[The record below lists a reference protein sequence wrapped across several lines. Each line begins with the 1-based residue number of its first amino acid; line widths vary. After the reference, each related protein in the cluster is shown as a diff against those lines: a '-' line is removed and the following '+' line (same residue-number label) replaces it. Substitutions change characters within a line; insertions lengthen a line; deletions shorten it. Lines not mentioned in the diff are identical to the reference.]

1 MLDTLRTLLQLDGE
15 QPDGTR
21 RTVLAGAPLAAVAL
35 GTATT
40 AIATR
45 ADAAVRAEAKDRRAD
60 EDGFIHF
67 ADEREKFRALFRL
80 ERDLRDEGTTLST
93 YQFVTYI
100 VPHGERAQPVVR
112 WEGMEYSY
120 FRRVGDL
127 TWRIHA
133 HNVSFPRDLATG
145 DFTSTARNPFTG
157 ETLEIAPMKLLGD
170 PGTLHG
176 PKGYLSLLA
185 REVTWRDTYHL
196 LRREGELV
204 KSEHIRPGPPTWPKI
219 FIESMCNTV
228 SRRDFYDPAVTA
240 IPYQTS
246 GFYLFPFPEW
256 AAMGDTPGHML
267 GSWSGRR
274 VTGGVGDLPREFRE
288 RVAREN
294 PDLLAPRWQVF
305 EPPLSPLLKDELKA

>member
-1 MLDTLRTLLQLDGE
+1 MLDTLRTLLRLDE
-15 QPDGTR
+15 EPPDCTR
-21 RTVLAGAPLAAVAL
+21 RAVLAGMPLAAAGFMTAAATAAGVDSPAL
-35 GTATT
+35 AATAD
-40 AIATR
+40 R
-45 ADAAVRAEAKDRRAD
+45 AAD

-67 ADEREKFRALFRL
+67 ADAREKFKALFRL

-133 HNVSFPRDLATG
+133 HNVSYPRDLATG
-145 DFTSTARNPFTG
+145 EFTSSVRNPFTG
-157 ETLEIAPMKLLGD
+157 EMLEIPPMKLLGD

-176 PKGYLSLLA
+176 PRGYLSTQA
-185 REVTWRDTYHL
+185 REARWRDTYHM
-196 LRREGELV
+196 LRREGALV
-204 KSEHIRPGPPTWPKI
+204 KSEHIRPGPPSWPKI

-240 IPYQTS
+240 LPYQTS
-246 GFYLFPFPEW
+246 GFYLFPFPDW
-256 AAMGDTPGHML
+256 AQMGSTPGHML

-274 VTGGVGDLPREFRE
+274 VTGGVRDLPREFRE
-288 RVAREN
+288 RIAREN
-294 PDLLAPRWQVF
+294 PELLAPRWQVF
-305 EPPLSPLLKDELKA
+305 EPPLSQLLQDELKS

>member
-1 MLDTLRTLLQLDGE
+1 MLDTLRTLLQLDE
-15 QPDGTR
+15 DPVDSTR
-21 RTVLAGAPLAAVAL
+21 RAVLAAMPLAAAGVA
-35 GTATT
+35 GVASVAAAAEPSMPAATGP
-40 AIATR
+40 R
-45 ADAAVRAEAKDRRAD
+45 SAD

-133 HNVSFPRDLATG
+133 HNVSYPRDLTTG
-145 DFTSTARNPFTG
+145 EFTSTARNPFTG
-157 ETLEIAPMKLLGD
+157 ELLEIAPMKLLGD

-185 REVTWRDTYHL
+185 RAVQWRDTYHM
-196 LRREGELV
+196 LRREGDLV

-240 IPYQTS
+240 LPYQTS
-246 GFYLFPFPEW
+246 GFYLFPYPEW
-256 AAMGDTPGHML
+256 ARMGSTPGNML
-267 GSWSGRR
+267 GAWSGRR
-274 VTGGVGDLPREFRE
+274 VVGGVGHLPHEFRE

-294 PDLLAPRWQVF
+294 PELLAPRWQVF
-305 EPPLSPLLKDELKA
+305 EPPLSQLLKDELAS